1 MWDENKK
8 SPMPVE
14 IVTNSYPSGLSE
26 QVLDKS
32 YWSLHPIVFKG
43 IAFSTVL

>member
-1 MWDENKK
+1 MKIKKK
-8 SPMPVE
+8 SQMPVE
-14 IVTNSYPSGLSE
+14 IVTNHYSSGPSE
-26 QVLDKS
+26 QILDKS